1 MARIALVC
9 EPPDGGAAEHVA
21 QLVRG
26 LGVHGHEPVLY
37 APREFAPAVDFIPLT
52 FRRDYAHPRDDAR
65 AFVRLA
71 RELRGFDL
79 VHAHSAKAGVLA
91 RLAGWSARTPVV
103 YTPHG
108 FPFVGE
114 MREARRVFSH
124 VVERLLAP
132 PTAAIIGVCAFE
144 RDLARANQL
153 HPRMLAVVHNGSPA
167 CPAGATWA
175 GGEAAGRGGAA
186 REAAGREGAA
196 REAAGREG
204 AAREA
209 AGARRDVGA
218 PVVGTVSALRRG
230 KGVDVFLDAAPAI
243 LAAVPQ
249 ARLVIAGDGPQEAEL
264 KAHPNAGLARW
275 EPYRPPAANHL
286 RELDVY
292 VLASSWEAF
301 PIGPLEA
308 LACGVPQVVTAVGGT
323 REAVVPETGLLV
335 PPRDPDALAGAV
347 IELLRDPERRERMRQ
362 ASRERHAAHF
372 TLDHMVAGTAAVYD
386 RVLSR

>member
-21 QLVRG
+21 QLARG
-26 LGVHGHEPVLY
+26 LGAHGHEAVVFGPE
-37 APREFAPAVDFIPLT
+37 AFAPAVEGVVRLP
-52 FRRDYAHPRDDAR
+52 FRRDYGHPSQDAR
-65 AFVRLA
+65 AFLKLVD
-71 RELRGFDL
+71 ELRSFDL
-79 VHAHSAKAGVLA
+79 VHAHSAKAGVLG
-91 RLAGWSARTPVV
+91 RLAGWGVRRPVV

-153 HPRMLAVVHNGSPA
+153 HPRMLAVVHNGSPP
-167 CPAGATWA
+167 CSTPVTH
-175 GGEAAGRGGAA
+175 
-186 REAAGREGAA
+186 EGLT
-196 REAAGREG
+196 
-204 AAREA
+204 
-209 AGARRDVGA
+209 
-218 PVVGTVSALRRG
+218 VGTVSALRRG
-230 KGVDVFLDAAPAI
+230 KGVDVLLDAVPAI
-243 LAAVPQ
+243 LAAVPE
-249 ARLVIAGDGPQEAEL
+249 AEIVIAGDGPQRDEL
-264 KAHPNAGLARW
+264 RAHPSAGRVRW

-323 REAVVPETGLLV
+323 REAVVPETGLLI
-335 PPRDPDALAGAV
+335 PPRDPQALAEAV
-347 IELLRDPERRERMRQ
+347 IELLRDPARREAMHT
-362 ASRERHAAHF
+362 ASRQRHAAKF
-372 TLDHMVAGTAAVYD
+372 TVDRMVAGTAAVYD

>member
-26 LGVHGHEPVLY
+26 LPAHGHEPVLY
-37 APREFAPAVDFIPLT
+37 APEAFAPAVDFVPLP
-52 FRRDYAHPRDDAR
+52 FRRDYAHPADDAR
-65 AFVRLA
+65 AFAQLV

-79 VHAHSAKAGVLA
+79 VHAHSSKAGVVA
-91 RLAGWSARTPVV
+91 RLAGWSSRRPVV

-167 CPAGATWA
+167 CDGPLKRPGL
-175 GGEAAGRGGAA
+175 
-186 REAAGREGAA
+186 
-196 REAAGREG
+196 
-204 AAREA
+204 
-209 AGARRDVGA
+209 
-218 PVVGTVSALRRG
+218 VVGTVSALRRG
-230 KGVDVFLDAAPAI
+230 KGVDVFLDAVPAI
-243 LAAVPQ
+243 LAAVPG
-249 ARLVIAGDGPQEAEL
+249 AELVIAGEGPQAAEL
-264 KAHPNAGLARW
+264 QAHPSAKLVRW
-275 EPYRPPAANHL
+275 EPYRPPASNHL

-323 REAVVPETGLLV
+323 REAVVPETGLLIG
-335 PPRDPDALAGAV
+335 PRDPGSLAAAV
-347 IELLRDPERRERMRQ
+347 VELLQDEPRRMAMRA
-362 ASRERHAAHF
+362 ASRERHAAQF
-372 TLDHMVAGTAAVYD
+372 TVDRMVAGTAAVYA

>member
-26 LGVHGHEPVLY
+26 LPAHGHEPVLY
-37 APREFAPAVDFIPLT
+37 APEAFAPAVDFVPLP
-52 FRRDYAHPRDDAR
+52 FRRDYAHPADDAR
-65 AFVRLA
+65 AFARLV

-79 VHAHSAKAGVLA
+79 VHAHSSKAGVVA
-91 RLAGWSARTPVV
+91 RLAGWSSRRPVV

-124 VVERLLAP
+124 VVERLHAP

-167 CPAGATWA
+167 CDGPLKRPGL
-175 GGEAAGRGGAA
+175 
-186 REAAGREGAA
+186 
-196 REAAGREG
+196 
-204 AAREA
+204 
-209 AGARRDVGA
+209 
-218 PVVGTVSALRRG
+218 VVGTVSALRRG
-230 KGVDVFLDAAPAI
+230 KGVDVFLDAVPAI
-243 LAAVPQ
+243 LAAVPG
-249 ARLVIAGDGPQEAEL
+249 AELVIAGEGPQAAEL
-264 KAHPNAGLARW
+264 QAHPSAKLVRW
-275 EPYRPPAANHL
+275 EPYRPPASNHL

-323 REAVVPETGLLV
+323 REAVVPETGLLIG
-335 PPRDPDALAGAV
+335 PRDPGALAAAV
-347 IELLRDPERRERMRQ
+347 VELLQDEPRRMAMRA
-362 ASRERHAAHF
+362 ASRERHAAQF
-372 TLDHMVAGTAAVYD
+372 TVDRMVAGTAAVYA

>member
-26 LGVHGHEPVLY
+26 LPAHGHEPVLY
-37 APREFAPAVDFIPLT
+37 APEAFAPAVDFVPLP
-52 FRRDYAHPRDDAR
+52 FRRDYAHPADDAR
-65 AFVRLA
+65 AFARLV

-79 VHAHSAKAGVLA
+79 VHAHSSKAGVVA
-91 RLAGWSARTPVV
+91 RLAGWSSRRPVA

-167 CPAGATWA
+167 CDGPLKRPGL
-175 GGEAAGRGGAA
+175 
-186 REAAGREGAA
+186 
-196 REAAGREG
+196 
-204 AAREA
+204 
-209 AGARRDVGA
+209 
-218 PVVGTVSALRRG
+218 VVGTVSALRRG
-230 KGVDVFLDAAPAI
+230 KGVDVFLDAVPAI
-243 LAAVPQ
+243 LAAVPG
-249 ARLVIAGDGPQEAEL
+249 AELVIAGEGPQAAEL
-264 KAHPNAGLARW
+264 QAHPSAKLVRW
-275 EPYRPPAANHL
+275 EPYRPPASNHL

-323 REAVVPETGLLV
+323 REAVVPETGLLIG
-335 PPRDPDALAGAV
+335 PRDPGALAAAV
-347 IELLRDPERRERMRQ
+347 VELLQDEPRRMAMRA
-362 ASRERHAAHF
+362 ASRERHAAQF
-372 TLDHMVAGTAAVYD
+372 TVDRMVAGTAAVYA

>member
-26 LGVHGHEPVLY
+26 LPAHGHEPVLY
-37 APREFAPAVDFIPLT
+37 APEAFAPAVGFVPLP
-52 FRRDYAHPRDDAR
+52 FRRDYAHPGDDSR
-65 AFVRLA
+65 AFARLVH
-71 RELRGFDL
+71 ELRGFDL
-79 VHAHSAKAGVLA
+79 VHAHSSKAGVLA
-91 RLAGWSARTPVV
+91 RLAGWSSRRPVV

-124 VVERLLAP
+124 AVERLLAP

-153 HPRMLAVVHNGSPA
+153 HPRMLAVVHNGSPPCA
-167 CPAGATWA
+167 PASADAPTRAATS
-175 GGEAAGRGGAA
+175 
-186 REAAGREGAA
+186 
-196 REAAGREG
+196 
-204 AAREA
+204 
-209 AGARRDVGA
+209 RRA

-230 KGVDVFLDAAPAI
+230 KGVDVFLDAVPAI
-243 LAAVPQ
+243 LAAVPG
-249 ARLVIAGDGPQEAEL
+249 AELVIAGDGPQAAEL
-264 KAHPNAGLARW
+264 QAHPSAKLVRW
-275 EPYRPPAANHL
+275 EPYRPPASNHL

-323 REAVVPETGLLV
+323 REAVVPETGLLIG
-335 PPRDPDALAGAV
+335 PRDPGALAAAV
-347 IELLRDPERRERMRQ
+347 VELLQDEPRRAAMRA
-362 ASRERHAAHF
+362 ASRERHASQF
-372 TLDHMVAGTAAVYD
+372 TVDRMVAGTAAVYD

>member
-26 LGVHGHEPVLY
+26 LPAHGHAPVLF
-37 APREFAPAVDFIPLT
+37 APEAFAPAVDFVPLT

-65 AFVRLA
+65 ALARLA

-91 RLAGWSARTPVV
+91 RLAGWSARRPVV

-124 VVERLLAP
+124 MVERLLAP
-132 PTAAIIGVCAFE
+132 PTAAIVGVCAFE

-153 HPRMLAVVHNGSPA
+153 HPRMLAVVHNGCAP
-167 CPAGATWA
+167 CPA
-175 GGEAAGRGGAA
+175 GEAAGGAA
-186 REAAGREGAA
+186 RAPSRP
-196 REAAGREG
+196 
-204 AAREA
+204 
-209 AGARRDVGA
+209 

-230 KGVDVFLDAAPAI
+230 KGVDVFLDAAAAI
-243 LAAVPQ
+243 LAAVPE
-249 ARLVIAGDGPQEAEL
+249 ARLVIAGDGPQESEL
-264 KAHPNAGLARW
+264 KAHPSAGLVRW
-275 EPYRPPAANHL
+275 EPYRPPASNHL

-335 PPRDPDALAGAV
+335 APRDPDALAAAV
-347 IELLRDPERRERMRQ
+347 IDLLRDPDRRARMRA
-362 ASRERHAAHF
+362 ASRERHAANF
-372 TLDHMVAGTAAVYD
+372 TIDRMVAATAAVYD
-386 RVLSR
+386 RVLRR

>member
-26 LGVHGHEPVLY
+26 LPAHGHEPVLY
-37 APREFAPAVDFIPLT
+37 APEAFAPAVDFVPLP
-52 FRRDYAHPRDDAR
+52 FRRDYAHPADDAR
-65 AFVRLA
+65 AFAQLV

-79 VHAHSAKAGVLA
+79 VHAHSSKAGVVA
-91 RLAGWSARTPVV
+91 RLAGWSSRRPVV

-167 CPAGATWA
+167 CDGPLKRPGL
-175 GGEAAGRGGAA
+175 
-186 REAAGREGAA
+186 
-196 REAAGREG
+196 
-204 AAREA
+204 
-209 AGARRDVGA
+209 
-218 PVVGTVSALRRG
+218 VVGTVSALRRG
-230 KGVDVFLDAAPAI
+230 KGVDVFLDAVPAI
-243 LAAVPQ
+243 LAAVPG
-249 ARLVIAGDGPQEAEL
+249 AELVIAGEGPQAAEL
-264 KAHPNAGLARW
+264 QAHPSAKLVRW
-275 EPYRPPAANHL
+275 EPYRPPASNHL

-323 REAVVPETGLLV
+323 REAVVPETGLLIG
-335 PPRDPDALAGAV
+335 PRDPGALAAAV
-347 IELLRDPERRERMRQ
+347 VELLQDEPRRVAMRA
-362 ASRERHAAHF
+362 ASRERHAAQF
-372 TLDHMVAGTAAVYD
+372 TVDRMVAGTAAVYA

>member
-26 LGVHGHEPVLY
+26 LGAHGHEAVLY
-37 APREFAPAVDFIPLT
+37 APEAFAPAVDFVPLP
-52 FRRDYAHPRDDAR
+52 FRRDYAHPGEDAR
-65 AFVRLA
+65 AFARLA
-71 RELRGFDL
+71 RELRAFDL

-91 RLAGWSARTPVV
+91 RLAGWSAWRPVV

-124 VVERLLAP
+124 AVERLLAP

-153 HPRMLAVVHNGSPA
+153 HPRMLAVVHNGSPP
-167 CPAGATWA
+167 CSPGDRPRGGTDPRG
-175 GGEAAGRGGAA
+175 GGEVRGGGGALAA
-186 REAAGREGAA
+186 
-196 REAAGREG
+196 
-204 AAREA
+204 
-209 AGARRDVGA
+209 DVPYDDSA

-243 LAAVPQ
+243 LAAVPR

-264 KAHPNAGLARW
+264 KTHPSAGLVRW
-275 EPYRPPAANHL
+275 EPYRPPASNHL

-323 REAVVPETGLLV
+323 REAVVPETGLLIA
-335 PPRDPDALAGAV
+335 PRDPDALAGAV
-347 IELLRDPERRERMRQ
+347 IELLRDPQRRAAMRD

-372 TLDHMVAGTAAVYD
+372 TVDRMVAGTAAVYD
-386 RVLSR
+386 RVLSRRRGRR

>member
-21 QLVRG
+21 QLARG
-26 LGVHGHEPVLY
+26 LGAHGHEAVVFGPE
-37 APREFAPAVDFIPLT
+37 AFAPAVDGVVRLP
-52 FRRDYAHPRDDAR
+52 FRRDYGHPDQDAR
-65 AFVRLA
+65 AFLKLL
-71 RELRGFDL
+71 RELRNFDL
-79 VHAHSAKAGVLA
+79 VHAHSAKAGVLG
-91 RLAGWSARTPVV
+91 RLAAWGVRRPVV

-153 HPRMLAVVHNGSPA
+153 HPRMLAVVHNGSPP
-167 CPAGATWA
+167 CVEHAGDGSQRERRSPLGDASQ
-175 GGEAAGRGGAA
+175 R
-186 REAAGREGAA
+186 REAAGRVVAT
-196 REAAGREG
+196 
-204 AAREA
+204 
-209 AGARRDVGA
+209 
-218 PVVGTVSALRRG
+218 VGTVAALRRG
-230 KGVDVFLDAAPAI
+230 KGVDVLLDAVPEI
-243 LAAVPQ
+243 LAAVPE
-249 ARLVIAGDGPQEAEL
+249 AEIVIAGDGPQRDEL
-264 KAHPNAGLARW
+264 RAHPSAGRVRW
-275 EPYRPPAANHL
+275 ESYRPPAANHL

-323 REAVVPETGLLV
+323 REAVVPETGILI
-335 PPRDPDALAGAV
+335 PPRDPRALAQAV
-347 IELLRDPERRERMRQ
+347 IELLRDPARREAMRA
-362 ASRERHAAHF
+362 ASRQRHAAEF
-372 TLDHMVAGTAAVYD
+372 TVDRMVAGTAAVYD
-386 RVLSR
+386 RVLRR

>member
-26 LGVHGHEPVLY
+26 LPAHGHEPVLY
-37 APREFAPAVDFIPLT
+37 APEAFAPAVDFVPLP
-52 FRRDYAHPRDDAR
+52 FRRDYAHPADDAR
-65 AFVRLA
+65 AFARLV

-79 VHAHSAKAGVLA
+79 VHAHSSKAGVVA
-91 RLAGWSARTPVV
+91 RLAGWSSRRPVV

-167 CPAGATWA
+167 CDGPLKRPGL
-175 GGEAAGRGGAA
+175 
-186 REAAGREGAA
+186 
-196 REAAGREG
+196 
-204 AAREA
+204 
-209 AGARRDVGA
+209 
-218 PVVGTVSALRRG
+218 VVGTVSALRRG
-230 KGVDVFLDAAPAI
+230 KGVDVFLDAVPAI
-243 LAAVPQ
+243 LAAVPG
-249 ARLVIAGDGPQEAEL
+249 AELVIAGEGPQAAEL
-264 KAHPNAGLARW
+264 QAHPSAKLVRW
-275 EPYRPPAANHL
+275 EPYRPPASNHL

-323 REAVVPETGLLV
+323 REAVVPETGLLIG
-335 PPRDPDALAGAV
+335 PRDPGALAAAV
-347 IELLRDPERRERMRQ
+347 VELLQDEPRRMAMRA
-362 ASRERHAAHF
+362 ASRERHAAQF
-372 TLDHMVAGTAAVYD
+372 TVDRMVAGTAAVYA

>member
-26 LGVHGHEPVLY
+26 LAAHGHEAVLY
-37 APREFAPAVDFIPLT
+37 APEAFAPAVDFVPLP
-52 FRRDYAHPRDDAR
+52 FRRDYAHPGEDAR
-65 AFVRLA
+65 AFARLA
-71 RELRGFDL
+71 RELRAFDL

-91 RLAGWSARTPVV
+91 RLAGWSARRPVV

-124 VVERLLAP
+124 AVERLLAP

-153 HPRMLAVVHNGSPA
+153 HPRMLAVVHNGSPP
-167 CPAGATWA
+167 CPAPDHDPGL
-175 GGEAAGRGGAA
+175 
-186 REAAGREGAA
+186 
-196 REAAGREG
+196 
-204 AAREA
+204 
-209 AGARRDVGA
+209 
-218 PVVGTVSALRRG
+218 VVGTVSALRRG

-264 KAHPNAGLARW
+264 KAHPSAGLVRW
-275 EPYRPPAANHL
+275 EPYRPPASNHL

-323 REAVVPETGLLV
+323 REAVVPETGPADPAARPGRARRRRHRAAARPAAPRGHARRPHASATRRTSPSTAWSPA
-335 PPRDPDALAGAV
+335 PPR
-347 IELLRDPERRERMRQ
+347 
-362 ASRERHAAHF
+362 S
-372 TLDHMVAGTAAVYD
+372 TTAC
-386 RVLSR
+386 

>member
-26 LGVHGHEPVLY
+26 LPAHGHEPVLF
-37 APREFAPAVDFIPLT
+37 APEAFAPAVDFVPLT
-52 FRRDYAHPRDDAR
+52 FRRDYGHPRDDAR
-65 AFVRLA
+65 ALLRLA
-71 RELRGFDL
+71 RELRAFDL

-91 RLAGWSARTPVV
+91 RLAGWSARRPVV

-124 VVERLLAP
+124 AVERLLAP

-153 HPRMLAVVHNGSPA
+153 HPRMLAVVHNGSPP
-167 CPAGATWA
+167 CEP
-175 GGEAAGRGGAA
+175 RA
-186 REAAGREGAA
+186 REPGFV
-196 REAAGREG
+196 
-204 AAREA
+204 
-209 AGARRDVGA
+209 VGA
-218 PVVGTVSALRRG
+218 VSALRRG

-243 LAAVPQ
+243 LAAVPE
-249 ARLVIAGDGPQEAEL
+249 AELVIAGDGPQEAEL
-264 KAHPNAGLARW
+264 KAHPNAGLVRW
-275 EPYRPPAANHL
+275 ESYRPPASNHL
-286 RELDVY
+286 GELDVY

-308 LACGVPQVVTAVGGT
+308 LACGVPQVVTEVGGT
-323 REAVVPETGLLV
+323 REAVVPETGLLI
-335 PPRDPDALAGAV
+335 PPRDPGALAAAV
-347 IELLRDPERRERMRQ
+347 VELLQDTPRREAMSV

-372 TLDHMVAGTAAVYD
+372 TVDRMVAGTAAVYD

>member
-21 QLVRG
+21 QLARG
-26 LGVHGHEPVLY
+26 LGAHGHEAVVFGPE
-37 APREFAPAVDFIPLT
+37 AFAPAVEGVVRLP
-52 FRRDYAHPRDDAR
+52 FRRDYGHPDQDAR
-65 AFVRLA
+65 AFARLL

-79 VHAHSAKAGVLA
+79 VHAHSAKAGVLG
-91 RLAGWSARTPVV
+91 RLAAWGVRRPVV

-153 HPRMLAVVHNGSPA
+153 HPRMLAVVHNGSPP
-167 CPAGATWA
+167 CDEATHDHSP
-175 GGEAAGRGGAA
+175 RL
-186 REAAGREGAA
+186 
-196 REAAGREG
+196 
-204 AAREA
+204 
-209 AGARRDVGA
+209 
-218 PVVGTVSALRRG
+218 VVGTVSALRRG
-230 KGVDVFLDAAPAI
+230 KGVDVLLDAVPAI
-243 LAAVPQ
+243 LAAVPE
-249 ARLVIAGDGPQEAEL
+249 AEIVIAGDGPQRDEL
-264 KAHPNAGLARW
+264 RAHPSAGRVRW

-292 VLASSWEAF
+292 ILASSWEAF

-323 REAVVPETGLLV
+323 REAVVPETGLLI
-335 PPRDPDALAGAV
+335 PPRDPQALAAAV
-347 IELLRDPERRERMRQ
+347 IELLRSPARRAAMRS
-362 ASRERHAAHF
+362 ASRERHAAEF
-372 TLDHMVAGTAAVYD
+372 TVDRMVAGTAAVYD

>member
-9 EPPDGGAAEHVA
+9 EPPDGGAAEHAA
-21 QLVRG
+21 QLARG
-26 LGVHGHEPVLY
+26 LAAYGHEAVLF
-37 APREFAPAVDFIPLT
+37 APEAFAPAVDFVPLT
-52 FRRDYAHPRDDAR
+52 FRRDYAHPREDAR
-65 AFVRLA
+65 ALGRLA

-79 VHAHSAKAGVLA
+79 IHAHSAKAGVLG
-91 RLAGWSARTPVV
+91 RLAGWSARRPVV

-153 HPRMLAVVHNGSPA
+153 HPRMLAVVHNGCPPCEAADGEAAPGGGGALADPA
-167 CPAGATWA
+167 MAA
-175 GGEAAGRGGAA
+175 GGEAAPGRGQA
-186 REAAGREGAA
+186 RL
-196 REAAGREG
+196 
-204 AAREA
+204 
-209 AGARRDVGA
+209 
-218 PVVGTVSALRRG
+218 VVGTVSALRRG

-243 LAAVPQ
+243 LAAVP
-249 ARLVIAGDGPQEAEL
+249 AAELVIAGDGPQAAEL
-264 KAHPNAGLARW
+264 KAHANAGLVRW
-275 EPYRPPAANHL
+275 EPYRPPASNHL

-308 LACGVPQVVTAVGGT
+308 LACGVPQVVTEVGGT
-323 REAVVPETGLLV
+323 REAVVPETGLLI
-335 PPRDPDALAGAV
+335 PPRDPGALASAV
-347 IELLRDPERRERMRQ
+347 VELLQDPSRRAAMRT

-372 TLDHMVAGTAAVYD
+372 TIDRMVAGTAAVYD
-386 RVLSR
+386 RVLSRRDQ

>member
-1 MARIALVC
+1 
-9 EPPDGGAAEHVA
+9 
-21 QLVRG
+21 
-26 LGVHGHEPVLY
+26 VLY
-37 APREFAPAVDFIPLT
+37 APREFAPDVEFVPLT

-65 AFVRLA
+65 ALVRLA

-91 RLAGWSARTPVV
+91 RLAGWSARRPVV

-114 MREARRVFSH
+114 MREARRAFSH

-153 HPRMLAVVHNGSPA
+153 HPRMLAVVHNGSPE
-167 CPAGATWA
+167 C
-175 GGEAAGRGGAA
+175 ELAAKEPGL
-186 REAAGREGAA
+186 
-196 REAAGREG
+196 
-204 AAREA
+204 
-209 AGARRDVGA
+209 
-218 PVVGTVSALRRG
+218 VVGTVSALRRG

-264 KAHPNAGLARW
+264 KAHANAGLARW
-275 EPYRPPAANHL
+275 EPYRPPASNHL
-286 RELDVY
+286 QNLDVY

-323 REAVVPETGLLV
+323 SEAVVPETGLLV
-335 PPRDPDALAGAV
+335 PPRDPEALAGAIV
-347 IELLRDPERRERMRQ
+347 ELLRDPARRERMRE
-362 ASRERHAAHF
+362 ASRDRHTTNF
-372 TLDHMVAGTAAVYD
+372 TIDRMVAGTAAVYD
-386 RVLSR
+386 RVLSRR

>member
-26 LGVHGHEPVLY
+26 LGAYGHEAVLY
-37 APREFAPAVDFIPLT
+37 APEAFAPAVDFVPLS
-52 FRRDYAHPRDDAR
+52 FRRDYAHPREDAR
-65 AFVRLA
+65 ALGRLA
-71 RELRGFDL
+71 RELRAFDL

-91 RLAGWSARTPVV
+91 RLAGWSARRPVV

-132 PTAAIIGVCAFE
+132 PTAAIIGVCRFE
-144 RDLARANQL
+144 ADLARANHL

-167 CPAGATWA
+167 CAPV
-175 GGEAAGRGGAA
+175 A
-186 REAAGREGAA
+186 RPPGL
-196 REAAGREG
+196 
-204 AAREA
+204 
-209 AGARRDVGA
+209 
-218 PVVGTVSALRRG
+218 VVGTVSALRRG

-243 LAAVPQ
+243 LAAVPG
-249 ARLVIAGDGPQEAEL
+249 AELVVAGDGPQEAEL
-264 KAHPNAGLARW
+264 KAHRNAGLVRW

-335 PPRDPDALAGAV
+335 PPRDPGALAAAV
-347 IELLRDPERRERMRQ
+347 TAILQDPERRAAMAT
-362 ASRERHAAHF
+362 ASRERHAQHF
-372 TLDHMVAGTAAVYD
+372 TLDRMVAGTAAVYD
-386 RVLSR
+386 RVLRR